1 MWKEKKYDETK
12 EVIPPS
18 LTVLKYK
25 IPFKPCVL
33 AALEGIYISF

>member
-1 MWKEKKYDETK
+1 MYTLLKMHKASDI
-12 EVIPPS
+12 VPS